1 MRSYAVLVASRG
13 SEVPSGSSPVY
24 QRRRLGRDLI
34 IFTCSVMAV
43 EFMYELGKKSAGFG
57 S

>member
-34 IFTCSVMAV
+34 MFTCSVMAV